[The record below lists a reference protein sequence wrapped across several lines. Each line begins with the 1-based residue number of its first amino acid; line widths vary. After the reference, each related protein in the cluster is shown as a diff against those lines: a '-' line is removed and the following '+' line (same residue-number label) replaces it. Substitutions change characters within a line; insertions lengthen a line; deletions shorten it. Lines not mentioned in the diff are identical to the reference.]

1 MAAPPAYSA
10 VYRAPAG
17 APGAY
22 PPHSAGMGPPPAGY
36 GAPGPAYGGAP
47 PPGYG
52 SYSMA
57 PTSTAPSGGA
67 SWGGAAPHGAPGAG
81 AGAPPGA
88 GAGAGADTTSYS
100 VGMDPSFD
108 VTSEMRAYSG
118 PDERRRF
125 EALADLYEV
134 IKCTEHL
141 ETAYVRDSIGQDAY
155 TTACNKLISQFK
167 TAERTVVGNGYAKDT
182 RSFIHDYGLR
192 CERAVERLLVAGVPA
207 TVMHRTSDGRGA
219 SVHVAET
226 VQYFITAMDALEI
239 SQRAVDQLQPLLMD
253 VMAGLNKN
261 EALPADFAGK
271 TKVQHWLVTLNEMR
285 ASDEIDDD
293 QARQLMFD
301 LRSAYDSFHR
311 FLSDGHK

>member
-1 MAAPPAYSA
+1 
-10 VYRAPAG
+10 
-17 APGAY
+17 
-22 PPHSAGMGPPPAGY
+22 
-36 GAPGPAYGGAP
+36 
-47 PPGYG
+47 
-52 SYSMA
+52 
-57 PTSTAPSGGA
+57 
-67 SWGGAAPHGAPGAG
+67 
-81 AGAPPGA
+81 
-88 GAGAGADTTSYS
+88 
-100 VGMDPSFD
+100 MDPSFD
-108 VTSEMRAYSG
+108 PTSEMRPYSG
-118 PDERRRF
+118 PDDRRRM

-141 ETAYVRDSIGQDAY
+141 ETAYVRDAINQDAY

-167 TAERTVVGNGYAKDT
+167 TAERTVIGNGYAKDT
-182 RSFIHDYGLR
+182 RAFIHEYGLR

-261 EALPADFAGK
+261 DALPADFPGR

-311 FLSDGHK
+311 FLSEGHK